1 MNNIHSIN
9 MSKFNA
15 SKWIDVLGLITTI
28 IGLVSSFIDQV
39 SNQKNKKKGGNNE
52 LHAEES

>member
-1 MNNIHSIN
+1 

-28 IGLVSSFIDQV
+28 IGLVASVIDEIGKKSSNPKV
-39 SNQKNKKKGGNNE
+39 ENNE
-52 LHAEES
+52 IQEKEEK